1 MLSSRRPVR
10 GAGPAPR
17 PEPFRPLPGT
27 AVPTGPQSWSELD
40 LWLCPEAAGL
50 WPGAGASQY
59 TWRGILHTWGHH
71 TWPYTPALHT
81 CPNTPLRH
89 CLQWGV
95 WRPLLKPPNSS
106 LSSFKLSTGPHYT
119 AGTLTST
126 LPPRPVHRDQCVGL
140 LFGRNFSREICSKLI
155 K

>member
-1 MLSSRRPVR
+1 MAWGWGKSVHL
-10 GAGPAPR
+10 
-17 PEPFRPLPGT
+17 E
-27 AVPTGPQSWSELD
+27 
-40 LWLCPEAAGL
+40 
-50 WPGAGASQY
+50 
-59 TWRGILHTWGHH
+59 LHTWGHH

-126 LPPRPVHRDQCVGL
+126 LPPRPVHRDQCVGR
-140 LFGRNFSREICSKLI
+140 LFGLNFSREICSKLI